1 MIYQFERDP
10 KSRIILVKILVD
22 QKYEL
27 KMALDTAASIT
38 TFDINALLMA
48 EYPIGNIIETT
59 MVETASGF
67 MDVDIIKT
75 KVISTFGHTVQDMY
89 VQVYDFLKHGIISDY
104 DGVLGL
110 DFLEN
115 TKFTIDLINQTIEI
129 LEVKPA

>member
-48 EYPIGNIIETT
+48 EYPIGDIIETT
-59 MVETASGF
+59 MVETASGY
-67 MDVDIIKT
+67 MEVDIIKT
-75 KVISTFGHTVQDMY
+75 KVISTFGHTVNNMN

-110 DFLEN
+110 DFFEGTEFSIN
-115 TKFTIDLINQTIEI
+115 MKNQTIE
-129 LEVKPA
+129 VKPA